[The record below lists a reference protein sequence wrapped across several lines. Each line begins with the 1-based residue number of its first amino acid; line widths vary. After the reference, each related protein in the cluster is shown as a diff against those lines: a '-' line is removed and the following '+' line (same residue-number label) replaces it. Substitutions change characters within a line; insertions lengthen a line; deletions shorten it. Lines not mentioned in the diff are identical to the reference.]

1 MTKFQAEFLKQNK
14 NLIFDRFKY
23 KYPDCSEEQFEDY
36 YQQYCNLRPF
46 KASGNIFE
54 SGQNISAEVHYLMRL
69 IVQFFFEQAFD
80 AMLIDLNDPNV
91 KEDLEHGNIGT
102 PGRLAKI
109 FCGASITDDTEL
121 GSGRWNHKPRIATF
135 PNTDSADIP
144 ITKRVDINSSCSH
157 HTIPFGTLYS
167 PESYAIVSYIPKDF
181 VLGISKLQRLVNWVA
196 KRYWLQEDL
205 TKAIW
210 QVVADADK
218 TKDVYVKLCNIRHG
232 CEFLRGAQTKDGSF
246 TSEYYDGKFKD
257 QSLRLQIK

>member
-1 MTKFQAEFLKQNK
+1 MTKFQEEFLRQNK
-14 NLIFDRFKY
+14 DLIFKRFKH
-23 KYPDCSEEQFEDY
+23 KYPRCTEDQFESY
-36 YQQYCNLRPF
+36 YVQYCQLRPF

-54 SGQNISAEVHYLMRL
+54 SNQEISNEVHYLMRL

-91 KEDLEHGNIGT
+91 KEDLEHDNIGT

-109 FCGASITDDTEL
+109 FCGASIEDDTEL
-121 GSGRWNHKPRIATF
+121 GSGRWNPKPRIATF
-135 PNTDSADIP
+135 PNTNWDKFP

-167 PESYAIVSYIPKDF
+167 SDSYAIVSYIPGDF

-205 TKAIW
+205 TKKIW
-210 QVVADADK
+210 DVVSEAAQ
-218 TKDVYVKLCNIRHG
+218 TEDVYVKLCNIRHG

-246 TSEYYDGKFKD
+246 TSEYYGGEFNSKD
-257 QSLRLQIK
+257 LRSQIR